1 MSDKLSRDH
10 FHINV
15 FFETSNFHESSWKIF
30 KMLFCLRSDLDD
42 GASSG
47 SEEEN
52 GDSDIARESFILLGI
67 SRYLLPKVGKGVN
80 TLVLECSKAL
90 SNGLVSLSYL
100 FSSLLVIGFQTIP

>member
-1 MSDKLSRDH
+1 MKD
-10 FHINV
+10 
-15 FFETSNFHESSWKIF
+15 F
-30 KMLFCLRSDLDD
+30 KTLFSLRSDLDD

-52 GDSDIARESFILLGI
+52 GDSDIARESSILLGI

-90 SNGLVSLSYL
+90 SNGLVSLSSL
-100 FSSLLVIGFQTIP
+100 FFRCLLLVFKRFSGAQ